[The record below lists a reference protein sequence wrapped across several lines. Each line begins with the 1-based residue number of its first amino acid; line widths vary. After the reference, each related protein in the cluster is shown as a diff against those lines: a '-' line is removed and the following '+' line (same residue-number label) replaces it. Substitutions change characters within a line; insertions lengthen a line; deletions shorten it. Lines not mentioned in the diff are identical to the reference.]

1 MGSSRRGSQ
10 VAREVIGEDEDSC
23 LRHAVD
29 DCGGACLALVLLTVG
44 GFAVLAHRL
53 DEAEIAEAPHRIV
66 FVRAELGAAQTTV
79 ILVRE
84 AYLAEERGLDG
95 GEGGNDHGDLAL
107 STAHL
112 IRGPAPSWAST
123 ILILVSSPCS
133 LLLVDDE
140 PEILESLRRAL
151 RDDGYELL
159 TTTSPV
165 EAMAILAQRH
175 IDVLVSDLRMPD
187 VSGLELVTHVRKNH
201 PAVVRVLLTGFA
213 TLDSALEAINEG
225 AVGRYLTKPW
235 DNDELRENIQE
246 VVRGITSSSSGEA
259 RTHPA
264 LEAADLSP
272 RLRETGAALLTGAS
286 EKQIASQL
294 GLSPHTTH
302 HYVKALYRR
311 FGVSSRAE
319 FMAMVQVQR
328 KDEETK

>member
-1 MGSSRRGSQ
+1 MG
-10 VAREVIGEDEDSC
+10 
-23 LRHAVD
+23 
-29 DCGGACLALVLLTVG
+29 
-44 GFAVLAHRL
+44 
-53 DEAEIAEAPHRIV
+53 
-66 FVRAELGAAQTTV
+66 
-79 ILVRE
+79 VRE
-84 AYLAEERGLDG
+84 ETAMTISS
-95 GEGGNDHGDLAL
+95 L

-112 IRGPAPSWAST
+112 IRGPAPSSGFDYP
-123 ILILVSSPCS
+123 LSVPSPCS

-165 EAMAILAQRH
+165 EAMAILAKRP
-175 IDVLVSDLRMPD
+175 IDVIVTDLRMPD

-201 PAVVRVLLTGFA
+201 PDVVRVLLTGFA

-235 DNDELRENIQE
+235 DNDELRENIRE
-246 VVRGITSSSSGEA
+246 IVRGIISRSSGETRGDTRGDTRA
-259 RTHPA
+259 HAA
-264 LEAADLSP
+264 LAAVDLSP
-272 RLRETGAALLTGAS
+272 RLRETGAALMTGAS

-302 HYVKALYRR
+302 HYVKTLYRR

-319 FMAMVQVQR
+319 FMAMVQVEQ
-328 KDEETK
+328 KHEEK